1 MDSNPNSDHLSHVA
15 CDPDLNPDSGPGAR
29 VNAALDRYVPSNFKG
44 RVSSKIHLLFFV
56 LKMIP

>member
-44 RVSSKIHLLFFV
+44 RVSSKIHLLFFCT
-56 LKMIP
+56 